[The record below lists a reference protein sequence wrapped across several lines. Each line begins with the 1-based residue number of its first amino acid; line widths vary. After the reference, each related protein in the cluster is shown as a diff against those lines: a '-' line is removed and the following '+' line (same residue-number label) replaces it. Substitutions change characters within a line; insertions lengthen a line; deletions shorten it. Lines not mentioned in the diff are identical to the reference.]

1 MELLSRAGS
10 RRSGRYGEL
19 FFEALFLEE
28 AGVVAI
34 AGDEFVVSAE
44 LGDAASD
51 EDCDLIGVAS
61 GGDPVRDEDRGS
73 ALHVLL

>member
-34 AGDEFVVSAE
+34 AGDELVVGAKF
-44 LGDAASD
+44 GDAAGD
-51 EDCDLIGVAS
+51 EDRNLIGVAS
-61 GGDPVRDEDRGS
+61 R
-73 ALHVLL
+73 